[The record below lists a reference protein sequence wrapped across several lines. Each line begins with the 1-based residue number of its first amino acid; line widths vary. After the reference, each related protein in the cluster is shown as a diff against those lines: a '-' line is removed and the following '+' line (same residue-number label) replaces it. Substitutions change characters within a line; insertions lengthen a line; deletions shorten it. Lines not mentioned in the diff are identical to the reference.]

1 MLQQSTDFSRTGL
14 AWSSYGKAVREN
26 NSKVSYRKQIA
37 RRLSC
42 RKHFGQGMSRES
54 WLILYKFF
62 LSSSLIATQTLVVV
76 SHSVQEVTN
85 IFRDAWVPPLE
96 MGRGRPL
103 ETRPP
108 HVLPYQ
114 IWYVLPYQIWPIG
127 QTVWADLRRSAGK
140 MGSSLSAF

>member
-62 LSSSLIATQTLVVV
+62 LSSSLITTQTLV
-76 SHSVQEVTN
+76 SCLSVQEVTN
-85 IFRDAWVPPLE
+85 IFRDAWAPPLE

-103 ETRPP
+103 ETRPSP
-108 HVLPYQ
+108 H
-114 IWYVLPYQIWPIG
+114 VLPYQIWPIG
-127 QTVWADLRRSAGK
+127 QTIWADLRRFAGK
-140 MGSSLSAF
+140 MGSSLPAF